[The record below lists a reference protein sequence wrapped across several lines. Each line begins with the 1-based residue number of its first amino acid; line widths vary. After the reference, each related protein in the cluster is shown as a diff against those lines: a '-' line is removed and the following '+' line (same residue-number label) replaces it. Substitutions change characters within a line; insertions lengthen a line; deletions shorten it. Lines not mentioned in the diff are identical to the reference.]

1 MRICID
7 PRRPLPWVRLAPV
20 VVIALFLSG
29 WTTCSVMGAL
39 NTCQSV
45 TPRVTALSPSTMS
58 ADTQSALLTVTGT
71 NFTPQSQI
79 LWNGSPLPTTFV
91 DSGTLQTT
99 VTQHTFSSFGGASG
113 STVQI
118 SAMTMGSATSGCS
131 NAGST
136 VTLVLEID

>member
-1 MRICID
+1 MRIY
-7 PRRPLPWVRLAPV
+7 PNLRRPLPWVRLASV
-20 VVIALFLSG
+20 VVLALFLSG